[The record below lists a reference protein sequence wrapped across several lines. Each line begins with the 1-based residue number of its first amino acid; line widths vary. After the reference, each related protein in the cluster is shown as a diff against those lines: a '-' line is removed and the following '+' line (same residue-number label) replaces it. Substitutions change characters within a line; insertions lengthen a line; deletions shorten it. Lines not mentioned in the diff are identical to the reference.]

1 LIVPLHAGNPGALT
15 GAGNWTYLLTGKVPV
30 LIDAGVGQP
39 EHVHS
44 IAAHVPDGPMH
55 VVVTHAHDDH
65 ASGARVLA
73 KRWPRARFWKL
84 PWPERDGKYDVA
96 WAYLTD
102 RHVLPA
108 GDDELHVV
116 HTPGHAPDHIC
127 LWDPK
132 ARTLFG
138 GDLLVLGTTV
148 VVPASAGG
156 SLVDYLASLA
166 RVDAL
171 GASRVLPSHGDAIE
185 DPNRLIRA
193 YIEHRREREQ
203 QVLSA
208 LNEGLNTVAAIAE
221 RIYVGLAP
229 ALSAMA
235 RESVLA
241 HLVKLESDGTAYRNG
256 GSWFARR

>member
-1 LIVPLHAGNPGALT
+1 
-15 GAGNWTYLLTGKVPV
+15 
-30 LIDAGVGQP
+30 
-39 EHVHS
+39 
-44 IAAHVPDGPMH
+44 
-55 VVVTHAHDDH
+55 
-65 ASGARVLA
+65 
-73 KRWPRARFWKL
+73 
-84 PWPERDGKYDVA
+84 
-96 WAYLTD
+96 
-102 RHVLPA
+102 
-108 GDDELHVV
+108 VV